1 MSSFYHSR
9 KPCQNNV
16 NFTTRWQSHPSFFW
30 SCWTPPGCC
39 CYKRYRS
46 RRRSWNAKYLYE
58 MITTVRPAYSVI
70 CGGLCRG
77 LNADK
82 PGNIVVSDKLT
93 TYSPA
98 TVDSRWD
105 GVRPECGVTL
115 VAVFRSAKLG
125 WKAPAG
131 HSDVHEGEIVSGPS
145 LGWGHGH
152 KDELS
157 KRFGGALAAESVGGG
172 NIKLVST
179 LLVSLAPNH
188 HHLLSFSIP
197 FSTPLLSFAPLY

>member
-1 MSSFYHSR
+1 
-9 KPCQNNV
+9 
-16 NFTTRWQSHPSFFW
+16 
-30 SCWTPPGCC
+30 
-39 CYKRYRS
+39 
-46 RRRSWNAKYLYE
+46 
-58 MITTVRPAYSVI
+58 MITTVRPAYGVI

-105 GVRPECGVTL
+105 GVRPECGVML

-131 HSDVHEGEIVSGPS
+131 HSDVHVGEIVSGPS

-172 NIKLVST
+172 NIQFVST